1 MIGPFSLFTFV
12 IGPNGGGKSNVLDAI
27 SFVLGLGLKDL
38 RCRSYDQLIYNK
50 SVYYETTKIM

>member
-1 MIGPFSLFTFV
+1 MEVCNFKSFEGIHQIGPLTPFTFV

-38 RCRSYDQLIYNK
+38 RCS
-50 SVYYETTKIM
+50 